1 MEKRIIEDG
10 FNLLNQVKLF
20 HWATKSYASHVALG
34 ELYDTVSELH
44 DNLVECYLGCQ
55 QKSVSL
61 FRISTGAVSDVT
73 NIVEFLK
80 LHTANFRKIRVDI
93 KSSELQNIVDE
104 IISQLDKTCYLLSL
118 S

>member
-20 HWATKSYASHVALG
+20 HWATKSHANHVALG
-34 ELYDTVSELH
+34 ALYNTVSELH
-44 DNLVECYLGCQ
+44 DKLVECYLGS
-55 QKSVSL
+55 QKKSISL
-61 FRISTGAVSDVT
+61 FQVSTTAVSEVS

-80 LHTANFRKIRVDI
+80 LHTENFRKLRVNI

-104 IISQLDKTCYLLSL
+104 IISEIDKTCYLLSL

>member
-20 HWATKSYASHVALG
+20 HWATKSYSCHVALG

-44 DNLVECYLGCQ
+44 DKLIECYLGSLK
-55 QKSVSL
+55 KSVPL
-61 FRISTGAVSDVT
+61 FEVSTSAISDVS

-80 LHTANFRKIRVDI
+80 IHTVNFRKIRVEI

-104 IISQLDKTCYLLSL
+104 IISQIDKTCYLLSL